1 LIRKEQIWVLGNEV
15 LGADLCITWNLGHF
29 PNFADCDKL
38 IVDMTTLHEN
48 HLYSISWDRATEIF
62 NQIEKRF
69 QSGGII
75 VCILQPKFECV
86 NSDKTIINS
95 YFWCPIFFNFK
106 KVTQGK
112 TIPSLKDFE
121 FNDYIYKVKNWD
133 IEIEKPQYKVYPS
146 DQTFT
151 GSTVSTSPPI
161 YTQSYSLIGG
171 VFVVTGFMNFNQG
184 KLTMLPPIDDSKE
197 GIYSILKSW
206 GRVTST
212 PPPDWI
218 SNIDLPGLTEID
230 QKISSRKEEINKAKT
245 TISELKSKRQEK
257 AKFKKLIFTDGIE
270 LEKIVKE
277 SLQIIGFQNVRDGY
291 DRNSED
297 LLFDFQIDDAN
308 LATIEVKG
316 SKANVA
322 QDHLRQAVDWA
333 MKNEVEGK
341 KVKAVLIPNTHRL
354 EDYGSS
360 KNRRL
365 DFSDFEDFCKTRDLC
380 IFPTP
385 CIFDLVYAKLEGKKI
400 NLQTLEQLILE
411 TKGVLRD
418 LTSVIGSN

>member
-1 LIRKEQIWVLGNEV
+1 MIRKEQIWVLGNEV
-15 LGADLCITWNLGHF
+15 EGADQCIKWDLRTHS
-29 PNFADCDKL
+29 NFADCDKL
-38 IVDMTTLHEN
+38 IVDMTTQGN
-48 HLYSISWDRATEIF
+48 SSLYFIEWEQATEIF
-62 NQIEKRF
+62 DQIKKRF
-69 QSGGII
+69 ESGGQI
-75 VCILQPKFECV
+75 VCILQPKFEYT
-86 NSDKTIINS
+86 NSEKTILNN
-95 YFWCPIFFNFK
+95 YFWCPISFDFK

-112 TIPSLKDFE
+112 TIPSVENFE
-121 FNDYIYKVKNWD
+121 FNNYLDKVKKWN
-133 IEIEKPQYKVYPS
+133 IEIENPKYKISPS
-146 DQTFT
+146 DRTFQERT
-151 GSTVSTSPPI
+151 IESSPAI
-161 YTQSYSLIGG
+161 YTQSYTLLGG
-171 VFVVTGFMNFNQG
+171 TFTITGFLSLVRG
-184 KLTMLPPIDDSKE
+184 KLVMLPPTEDSKE

-206 GRVTST
+206 GRITST

-218 SNIDLPGLTEID
+218 PSIDLPGLTEID
-230 QKISSRKEEINKAKT
+230 QKISSAKEEINKAKT

-277 SLQIIGFQNVRDGY
+277 SLQMIGFQNVRGGS

-297 LLFDFQIDDAN
+297 LLFDFQIDDAD

-360 KNRRL
+360 KDRRL

-400 NLQTLEQLILE
+400 NLRTLEQLILE

-418 LTSVIGSN
+418 LASVIGSD